1 MNFFKYF
8 KCIYFQLV
16 LVMELVQVVC
26 SVLIQLVNAPAILVT
41 KARIVMLLVVVILL
55 VQAVQHVMLLL
66 DSALAK
72 LVIQVS
78 YVILVLLITIEQ
90 VMDLVQVSFLL
101 YDNSFQNHLKCYF
114 FQPVAAM
121 PLVQAVCNVL
131 IQLVFVHAMLVI
143 KGHNAMLL
151 VVVILLGQAVRHVI
165 SQLGNVLVK
174 LVIQVSHVVP
184 VQLTII
190 EQMMEH
196 AQVRFIIS
204 K

>member
-1 MNFFKYF
+1 MYDK
-8 KCIYFQLV
+8 
-16 LVMELVQVVC
+16 
-26 SVLIQLVNAPAILVT
+26 
-41 KARIVMLLVVVILL
+41 
-55 VQAVQHVMLLL
+55 
-66 DSALAK
+66 
-72 LVIQVS
+72 
-78 YVILVLLITIEQ
+78 
-90 VMDLVQVSFLL
+90 SFRN
-101 YDNSFQNHLKCYF
+101 YLKCYF

-131 IQLVFVHAMLVI
+131 IQLVFVHVMLVI

-151 VVVILLGQAVRHVI
+151 VVAILLGQAVRHVI

-196 AQVRFIIS
+196 AQVPFIIS

>member
-1 MNFFKYF
+1 MYG
-8 KCIYFQLV
+8 
-16 LVMELVQVVC
+16 
-26 SVLIQLVNAPAILVT
+26 
-41 KARIVMLLVVVILL
+41 
-55 VQAVQHVMLLL
+55 
-66 DSALAK
+66 
-72 LVIQVS
+72 
-78 YVILVLLITIEQ
+78 
-90 VMDLVQVSFLL
+90 
-101 YDNSFQNHLKCYF
+101 NSFRNHLKCYF
-114 FQPVAAM
+114 FQPVAVM

-196 AQVRFIIS
+196 AQVRFISS

>member
-1 MNFFKYF
+1 MLMNFKY
-8 KCIYFQLV
+8 IHFQLV
-16 LVMELVQVVC
+16 VVMELVQVVC

-41 KARIVMLLVVVILL
+41 KASIVMLLAVVILL
-55 VQAVQHVMLLL
+55 VQAVQLVMLLL
-66 DSALAK
+66 GNALAR

-204 K
+204 KLQ